1 MLCLL
6 AQAVQARAEE
16 PMSEA
21 PSDGPEIYGAIFLL
35 GSLAKNRNF
44 NVSGAE
50 LPSTTVHDGAG
61 GGFKAGVFP
70 SFTGYVV
77 GIQAESFG
85 LGHEVTAPAT
95 IGPSGSQ
102 SGRGTLLASTT
113 LVSLIVQYPGERF
126 KPYAGIGVGW
136 SSSYLVDAQ
145 FVKGPVTQSGTFNDT
160 SAAFQYVAGVRTL
173 VSDRV
178 FVFGEY
184 KYFATRYRWSG
195 ALEPSL
201 DLRTHIIAL
210 GVGLAF

>member
-184 KYFATRYRWSG
+184 KYLATRYRWSG